1 MSLLW
6 MQGVSSGGERV
17 PAYGGS
23 YVEGV
28 AGRPVRINPLFVD
41 SPVERDLT
49 TLIFSGL
56 TRAGPDGT
64 ILPDLARGWD
74 ITPDGKTYIFQL
86 RPRVL
91 WHDGDPFDAD
101 DVVFTAT
108 LLASPGY
115 PGDPAVAA
123 LWRTV
128 TVSRVDRLTV
138 RFDLQEPFAPF
149 LAATT
154 IGILPQHLLGDLDA
168 TAVAAATAF
177 NDAPIGTGPF
187 RLRQLTSEGAILDAY
202 RPYHLAPPYL
212 DRVGLRFYDTD
223 EALAEALRS
232 REVQG
237 GLLPDSVIDSELTG
251 RGYTTERM
259 TSSAYV
265 VLYLNHRSVL
275 FVDDRVRRAVE
286 AAIDRDA
293 IAAGVLGGRAEP
305 SRSPIV
311 PGSWAAPASGGGTV
325 DPAAA
330 RTLMEEAGWTLQDNV
345 WRRGSIE
352 MKFNILTNPDPDR
365 VAAAEAVAQQLRDAG
380 FLASVATVETDELV
394 NDFLRPRRY
403 NAALLAFDPGVD
415 PDPYPAWHSS
425 QSGSDGANIASFVD
439 ETTDR
444 ILADA
449 RQAIFPEA
457 RRELYRRFQERFLE
471 LMPSVVLYYPKRAYV
486 IDASLHRPPPGIL
499 YDRASRL
506 FGIEGWYRNT
516 RRQ

>member
-28 AGRPVRINPLFVD
+28 VGRPVRINPLFVD

-202 RPYHLAPPYL
+202 RPYHLAPPL
-212 DRVGLRFYDTD
+212 PRSRRPALLRHRRGARRGL
-223 EALAEALRS
+223 ALARGAGRAAAGQRHRQRADRPRLHHGADDVERVRGAVSQPPLGAVRRRS
-232 REVQG
+232 RAPRRRG
-237 GLLPDSVIDSELTG
+237 RDRPRRDS
-251 RGYTTERM
+251 R
-259 TSSAYV
+259 
-265 VLYLNHRSVL
+265 
-275 FVDDRVRRAVE
+275 RRARRPRRALALAHRPRLV
-286 AAIDRDA
+286 
-293 IAAGVLGGRAEP
+293 GR
-305 SRSPIV
+305 
-311 PGSWAAPASGGGTV
+311 PG
-325 DPAAA
+325 PAAA
-330 RTLMEEAGWTLQDNV
+330 GRSI
-345 WRRGSIE
+345 RR
-352 MKFNILTNPDPDR
+352 
-365 VAAAEAVAQQLRDAG
+365 
-380 FLASVATVETDELV
+380 
-394 NDFLRPRRY
+394 RP
-403 NAALLAFDPGVD
+403 AP
-415 PDPYPAWHSS
+415 
-425 QSGSDGANIASFVD
+425 
-439 ETTDR
+439 
-444 ILADA
+444 
-449 RQAIFPEA
+449 
-457 RRELYRRFQERFLE
+457 
-471 LMPSVVLYYPKRAYV
+471 
-486 IDASLHRPPPGIL
+486 
-499 YDRASRL
+499 
-506 FGIEGWYRNT
+506 
-516 RRQ
+516 